1 MGHDDAKTQVDQGKP
16 IKFKVENFDS
26 IIIKQILWIFCS
38 NKKMNIVNNLRGEF
52 EIAKT
57 IQLPKDSREV
67 QVLLSLCLNS
77 NMFYF

>member
-1 MGHDDAKTQVDQGKP
+1 
-16 IKFKVENFDS
+16 
-26 IIIKQILWIFCS
+26 
-38 NKKMNIVNNLRGEF
+38 MNIVNNLRDEF